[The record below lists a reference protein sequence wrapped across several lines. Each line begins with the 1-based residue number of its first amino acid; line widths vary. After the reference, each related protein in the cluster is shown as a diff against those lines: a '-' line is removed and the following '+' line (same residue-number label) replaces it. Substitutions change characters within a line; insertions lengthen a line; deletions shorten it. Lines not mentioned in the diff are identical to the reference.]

1 MTILT
6 NMTTTTA
13 TKAATTA
20 GSAFLLAALLSAC
33 ASTAV
38 KVGGA
43 PDKSRTD
50 CLTTAARQAGVPRD
64 SLAIMSASSPRDGLY
79 EIRIASADGRRQ
91 MVCNAD
97 DNGAV
102 LGIVNAR

>member
-1 MTILT
+1 
-6 NMTTTTA
+6 MTTLMKTT
-13 TKAATTA
+13 TKL
-20 GSAFLLAALLSAC
+20 GSALLVAALLGGC

-43 PDKSRTD
+43 PDKARTN
-50 CLTTAARQAGVPRD
+50 CIAAVARQYNVSPD
-64 SLAIMSASSPRDGLY
+64 SVVITSASSPRDGLY

-91 MVCNAD
+91 AVCNSD

-102 LGIVNAR
+102 LGVVNAR

>member
-1 MTILT
+1 
-6 NMTTTTA
+6 MTTLIKTT
-13 TKAATTA
+13 TKL
-20 GSAFLLAALLSAC
+20 GSALLVAALLGAC

-43 PDKSRTD
+43 PDKARTN
-50 CLTTAARQAGVPRD
+50 CIAAVARQYNVSPDGLV
-64 SLAIMSASSPRDGLY
+64 ITSASSPRDGLY
-79 EIRIASADGRRQ
+79 EILIASADGRRQ
-91 MVCNAD
+91 AVCNSD

>member
-1 MTILT
+1 
-6 NMTTTTA
+6 MTTPIKTTL
-13 TKAATTA
+13 TL
-20 GSAFLLAALLSAC
+20 GSALLLATLLGAC

-43 PDKSRTD
+43 PDKARTD
-50 CLTTAARQAGVPRD
+50 CITAAARQAGVPRD
-64 SLAIMSASSPRDGLY
+64 SLTIASASSPRDGLY
-79 EIRIASADGRRQ
+79 EIRIASADGRHRL
-91 MVCNAD
+91 VCNAD